1 MSATDLATRVET
13 DFWRHASR
21 DDLAGVSPH
30 DAIVL
35 MVSFAD
41 QVKYR
46 HDTSSPY
53 GDSLL
58 FEYGVFDWGKGE
70 NFELTITRQV
80 VFPFANPMDAD
91 DHIIQ
96 ISITFRYEPTAFR
109 HLTVMTKWASDLPPK
124 QSMESF
130 AMASPGYVL
139 AADRVPREIQLYSSA
154 Q

>member
-1 MSATDLATRVET
+1 MNELSGLT
-13 DFWRHASR
+13 
-21 DDLAGVSPH
+21 PH
-30 DAIVL
+30 DGIRL

-41 QVKYR
+41 RVKYP
-46 HDTSSPY
+46 HDATSPY
-53 GDSLL
+53 GDTLL

-80 VFPFANPMDAD
+80 IFPFTNPIEAD

-109 HLTVMTKWASDLPPK
+109 DLTNMTMWASDLPPK
-124 QSMESF
+124 QSMENF
-130 AMASPGYVL
+130 VNASPGYLV
-139 AADRVPREIQLYSSA
+139 AADMVPKEIQLHSSA